1 MGPDGRLDA
10 HSGRGRPVRRFAG
23 SGGPARLARALM
35 KPHPTAFPDSGSATA
50 PPPAPAASLGDDTL
64 GSEPFP
70 IRAAAIDIGSNAIRF
85 LASEFIQPARYV
97 ALEQERAP
105 VRLGHDTFLSG
116 KLAASAIEAA
126 VETLAAFA
134 SRMKALGIE
143 RYRAVAT
150 SAVRD
155 SDNAEELIARAR
167 EQAGI
172 EIEVITGA
180 EEIRLVHL
188 AVRNRMDLGEHKWV
202 LADLGGGSVEVSLV
216 DRHDVRWS
224 VSHGMGSV
232 RLLEELQVAGD
243 EPGRFRRRLEEY
255 AATLRIPNVG
265 RARRAGFIAT
275 GGNIE
280 TLARL
285 AGAQPDAGG
294 VSRLG
299 LDALRE
305 TIELLARLPYR
316 QRVEQLGLREDRA
329 DVILPAATVYETL
342 CVQAGFDLIH
352 VPHVG
357 LKDGV
362 VLDLVDD
369 YARHEP
375 HVERQ
380 EQVVLAGALSLGRR
394 FRFDAAH
401 GRQVARLAISLFEQ
415 LRDVHRLDPDDR
427 RILIAAAVLH
437 DIGLFIGYRRHHKH
451 SLYII
456 SQSELP
462 GLNPREILM
471 TANVARYHRKGDPAP
486 SHEAFTALAEKER
499 SRVTRIASLL
509 RIADGLDREHLQSV
523 RDIRAR
529 VQDGSV
535 ILEAQGSGDMILERW
550 AVQKKAGLFE
560 STFGL
565 RLRFREEKA

>member
-1 MGPDGRLDA
+1 MRPSETDRPDSESPAVAPGGAAADLRLDA
-10 HSGRGRPVRRFAG
+10 G
-23 SGGPARLARALM
+23 
-35 KPHPTAFPDSGSATA
+35 
-50 PPPAPAASLGDDTL
+50 
-64 GSEPFP
+64 PFP

-85 LASEFIQPARYV
+85 LAAEFIEPVRYV
-97 ALEQERAP
+97 VLEQVRAP

-116 KLAASAIEAA
+116 RITASAIAA
-126 VETLAAFA
+126 AAETLSVWAA
-134 SRMKALGIE
+134 RMGALGIE

-155 SDNAEELIARAR
+155 SQNGEELIARVR
-167 EQAGI
+167 EQSGI
-172 EIEVITGA
+172 DIEVITGA
-180 EEIRLVHL
+180 EEIRLVHQ
-188 AVRNRMDLGEHKWV
+188 AVRSRIPLGEDRWV

-216 DRHDVRWS
+216 DDRDVHWS

-243 EPGRFRRRLEEY
+243 EPGRFRRRLQEY
-255 AATLRIPNVG
+255 TATLRIPAGG
-265 RARRAGFIAT
+265 RTRRAGFIAT

-285 AGAQPDAGG
+285 AAAQPDERGA
-294 VSRLG
+294 SRLPLAG
-299 LDALRE
+299 LRAVID
-305 TIELLARLPYR
+305 LLVQMPYR

-352 VPHVG
+352 VPNVG
-357 LKDGV
+357 LKDGI

-375 HVERQ
+375 HALRQ
-380 EQVVLAGALSLGRR
+380 EQVVLTGAIALGRR

-401 GRQVARLAISLFEQ
+401 GRHVARLALSLFEQ
-415 LRDVHRLDPDDR
+415 LQAVHKLGPDDR

-462 GLNPREILM
+462 GLAAREILIA
-471 TANVARYHRKGDPAP
+471 ANVARYHRKGGPAP
-486 SHEAFTALAEKER
+486 DHEAFTALSEKER
-499 SRVTRIASLL
+499 SRVTRLASLL
-509 RIADGLDREHLQSV
+509 RIADALDREHQQA
-523 RDIRAR
+523 IRHAR
-529 VQDGSV
+529 VRVHAGTAT
-535 ILEAQGSGDMILERW
+535 IEARGTGDLILERW
-550 AVQKKAGLFE
+550 AVQKKADLFE
-560 STFGL
+560 ATTGL
-565 RLRFREEKA
+565 RLRFREDRS